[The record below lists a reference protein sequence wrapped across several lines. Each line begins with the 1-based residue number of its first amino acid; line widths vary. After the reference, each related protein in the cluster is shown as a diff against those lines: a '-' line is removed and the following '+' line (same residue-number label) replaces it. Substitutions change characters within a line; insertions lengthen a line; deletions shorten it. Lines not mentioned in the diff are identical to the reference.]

1 MQLYRIFNKS
11 WILGKFYNIFIKSLT
26 GIIRNSIKASKLL
39 YNQVRYY
46 SSFANLNHNDNH
58 LDPNFIT
65 GFADAE
71 GSFMLSILSSKE
83 RHIGWSVGVR
93 FEITLHAKDEEL
105 LNQIHAYFKGAGL
118 VTKFGVDKV
127 TYRVNNLNQMID
139 IIIPHFQQYPLNTNK
154 KADFELFSRAVEL
167 MSSKEHLTQVGLE
180 KLVAIKASMNLG
192 LSDSLKV
199 AFPLCKPVSR
209 PIYALQP
216 LCPQWV
222 AGFTSGEGY
231 FGVKLLSSN
240 TIKTGKQVRLIF
252 QITQHTRDE
261 FLMKSFMNYF
271 ECGKYYS
278 AQRAEYGDFIVIKLS
293 DHINKIIPFFLKNKI
308 LGEKSKDFNN
318 WCKVVEIVKTKE
330 HLTEKGLAKII
341 KIRSSMNK
349 ERL

>member
-1 MQLYRIFNKS
+1 
-11 WILGKFYNIFIKSLT
+11 
-26 GIIRNSIKASKLL
+26 
-39 YNQVRYY
+39 
-46 SSFANLNHNDNH
+46 
-58 LDPNFIT
+58 
-65 GFADAE
+65 
-71 GSFMLSILSSKE
+71 MLSILSSKE

-252 QITQHTRDE
+252 QITQHTPQRPPVPGTGGSWAERGDE

-278 AQRAEYGDFIVIKLS
+278 AQRAEYGDLIVIKLS